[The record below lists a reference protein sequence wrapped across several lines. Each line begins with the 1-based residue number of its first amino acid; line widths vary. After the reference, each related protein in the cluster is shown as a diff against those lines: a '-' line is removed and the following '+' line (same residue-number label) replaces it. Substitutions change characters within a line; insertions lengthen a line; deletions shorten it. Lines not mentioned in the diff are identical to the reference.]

1 MLHKIDIFL
10 LIIVVYLV
18 FLTILLVR
26 AYIKKDKKVIE
37 NIIPGIIGLLFAIVI
52 IRLLE

>member
-1 MLHKIDIFL
+1 MLHKMDICL

-18 FLTILLVR
+18 ILTILLVR

-37 NIIPGIIGLLFAIVI
+37 DIIPGIIGLFLAIVI
-52 IRLLE
+52 IRLLK